1 MLKRA
6 VVVIFAAMLNPLFA
20 GAAFAQAGI
29 DLMGVGLK
37 LGLVNPDGIDALIG
51 YGALADLGRITP
63 EIMLESNLDY
73 WSDAA
78 YRDLIIGGTA
88 KYMFKSANLKL
99 RPFAGGGVAFH
110 FFKISDDSRTK
121 VGIHFG
127 GGLFYAL
134 SAQFDLLADGRYTIV
149 SNASQ
154 IALQAGLVYKLTK

>member
-6 VVVIFAAMLNPLFA
+6 MVVVFAVMLNPLFTD
-20 GAAFAQAGI
+20 AAFAQTGI

-37 LGLVNPDGIDALIG
+37 FGLVNPDGIDAMIG

-73 WSDAA
+73 WSEAA
-78 YRDLIIGGTA
+78 FRDLIVGGTA
-88 KYMFKSANLKL
+88 KYMFKSVNLKV
-99 RPFAGGGVAFH
+99 RPFAGGGVALH
-110 FFKISDDSRTK
+110 FLKISADARTK
-121 VGIHFG
+121 AGVHFG